1 MKLTRAAL
9 SEWWNRA
16 GRSVAEQSALVELL
30 HEPGT
35 GPESL
40 IAPARMTPELWT
52 AVRDRAAQIEHEARQ
67 QAEADAPF
75 KEADRLADAAEAAPN
90 YRRQI
95 TSDRAARVMREI
107 GDPLARDA
115 RASGPELTDGE
126 LDREIDR
133 LAQLYPEPGPGGPA
147 DPGRYLEAGQ

>member
-9 SEWWNRA
+9 SQWWNRA

-30 HEPGT
+30 NEPGT
-35 GPESL
+35 GPEVP
-40 IAPARMTPELWT
+40 IAPGRMPPELWT

-75 KEADRLADAAEAAPN
+75 KEADRLAEATPD

-115 RASGPELTDGE
+115 RASSPELTGGE

-133 LAQLYPEPGPGGPA
+133 LAQLYPEPGPGEPA

>member
-9 SEWWNRA
+9 SQWWNRA
-16 GRSVAEQSALVELL
+16 GRSPAEQSALVDLL
-30 HEPGT
+30 NEPGT
-35 GPESL
+35 GPESP

-52 AVRDRAAQIEHEARQ
+52 AVRDRAAQIEHEQ
-67 QAEADAPF
+67 QAEAGAPF
-75 KEADRLADAAEAAPN
+75 NEADRLADEAEAAPN

-107 GDPLARDA
+107 GEPLARDA
-115 RASGPELTDGE
+115 RAPGPELTGRE
-126 LDREIDR
+126 LDCEIDR
-133 LAQLYPEPGPGGPA
+133 LAQLYPEPGLGEPA

>member
-1 MKLTRAAL
+1 MRLIRAGL
-9 SEWWNRA
+9 SQWRNRA
-16 GRSVAEQSALVELL
+16 GLSVAEQSALVELL
-30 HEPGT
+30 HEPGA
-35 GPESL
+35 GAEAP

-52 AVRDRAAQIEHEARQ
+52 AVRERAAQIEHEARQ

-75 KEADRLADAAEAAPN
+75 KEADRLADVAEATPN

-115 RASGPELTDGE
+115 RASGPELTGGE

-133 LAQLYPEPGPGGPA
+133 LAQLYPEPGLSESA